1 MMSAFECY
9 QQYIALKN
17 HFSQPS
23 YDYFKY
29 NGKTNAS
36 KSKFDVRKDKLF
48 FEKLAKHKDP
58 IGFLVVN
65 LAENNKAW
73 IRDIVYSEQ
82 AADLYAQQQKRIQ
95 SLRYLFENELDK
107 LNKQFTTNFDIHNN
121 SHPHVVR
128 LYLQKEI
135 SLETLIIILDLTKC
149 ISFFDTQLEYDPTWG
164 PLSIKIKKYT
174 PFIQYDKK
182 KFKKIVVDKF
192 NIGC

>member
-29 NGKTNAS
+29 NGKTNAT
-36 KSKFDVRKDKLF
+36 KSKFDVRKDRLF
-48 FEKLAKHKDP
+48 FERLAKHKDP
-58 IGFLVVN
+58 IGFLVAN

-73 IRDIVYSEQ
+73 IRDIAYSEQ
-82 AADLYAQQQKRIQ
+82 ANELYAQQQKRIQ
-95 SLRYLFENELDK
+95 SLSYLFENELNK
-107 LNKQFTTNFDIHNN
+107 LNKDFPTNFEIHNN
-121 SHPHVVR
+121 KQPQLVK

-135 SLETLIIILDLTKC
+135 SLETLAIIIDLTKC
-149 ISFFDTQLEYDPTWG
+149 IAFFDKELEYDPSWN
-164 PLSIKIKKYT
+164 PLSIKVKKYT

-182 KFKKIVVDKF
+182 KFKKIIVDKF
-192 NIGC
+192 KLG